1 MSINAT
7 VYLQIE
13 PVWSYDGSKVV
24 GGKVVRYTQKPPQD
38 GQRGGT
44 VLVKLALAL
53 PESAFEPL
61 EPAYRVEIPD
71 GFTHTE
77 PVNVEAVALDD

>member
-24 GGKVVRYTQKPPQD
+24 GGKVVRYTQKPPLD
-38 GQRGGT
+38 SQRGGT

-53 PESAFEPL
+53 PESAFDPL
-61 EPAYRVEIPD
+61 EPPLVEVPI
-71 GFTHTE
+71 GFTHAE
-77 PVNVEAVALDD
+77 PGEAMAVTLDE